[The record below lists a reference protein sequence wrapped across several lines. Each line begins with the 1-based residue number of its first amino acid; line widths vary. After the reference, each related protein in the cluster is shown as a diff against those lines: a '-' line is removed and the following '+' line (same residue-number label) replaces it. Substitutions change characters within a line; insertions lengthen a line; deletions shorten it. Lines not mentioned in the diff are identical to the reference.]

1 MSLGDL
7 RETGLLTDHVQD
19 GDRPTEAPKN
29 SLEEL
34 DEDEDEDEDEVPP
47 AAEASPEEKFVEVT
61 DEEAEEIRAEQER
74 KRQESREAEDK
85 RKAREKKEDKL
96 WEEWEVTQPA
106 RKAVGK
112 LVVPFTQLRKPG
124 VPARDRPGREP
135 PMPKAKIFLTRS

>member
-1 MSLGDL
+1 M
-7 RETGLLTDHVQD
+7 
-19 GDRPTEAPKN
+19 
-29 SLEEL
+29 
-34 DEDEDEDEDEVPP
+34 
-47 AAEASPEEKFVEVT
+47 T

-112 LVVPFTQLRKPG
+112 MVRG
-124 VPARDRPGREP
+124 
-135 PMPKAKIFLTRS
+135 